1 MFPKVVSI
9 DSFFLPTYGVLVATA
24 FLLALWVTVKLARR
38 RGLNPEAVTNL
49 AVYCALAGLLG
60 ARLMMFVFD
69 WNYYAANPGEI
80 FSLATL
86 QAAGVYQGG
95 LILALIVAILYMRRQ
110 KLPVLATMDV
120 FAPGL
125 ALGHGV
131 GRLGCFAAGCC
142 WGAECKRPWA
152 VTFTDPEA
160 NRLTG
165 VPLGTPLHPSQLYE
179 AAAEGL
185 IFVLLWRSIA
195 QPHRDGHIFALYLL
209 LYSAVRF
216 VVEFFRSHA
225 QALPFGLPLS
235 NTQWISLALFGA
247 GLWLLRHRIRR

>member
-1 MFPKVVSI
+1 
-9 DSFFLPTYGVLVATA
+9 
-24 FLLALWVTVKLARR
+24 VKLARR

-49 AVYCALAGLLG
+49 AVYCALSGLLG

-69 WNYYAANPGEI
+69 WSYYAANPGEI

-165 VPLGTPLHPSQLYE
+165 VPLGTSLHPSQLYE
-179 AAAEGL
+179 AVAEGL
-185 IFVLLWRSIA
+185 IFVLLWRRIA
-195 QPHRDGHIFALYLL
+195 QPHREGHIFALYLL

-216 VVEFFRSHA
+216 AVEFFRSHA

-235 NTQWISLALFGA
+235 NTQWISLALFGV
-247 GLWLLRHRIRR
+247 GLWLLRRSSRAAPMPK

>member
-1 MFPKVVSI
+1 
-9 DSFFLPTYGVLVATA
+9 
-24 FLLALWVTVKLARR
+24 
-38 RGLNPEAVTNL
+38 
-49 AVYCALAGLLG
+49 
-60 ARLMMFVFD
+60 
-69 WNYYAANPGEI
+69 
-80 FSLATL
+80 
-86 QAAGVYQGG
+86 
-95 LILALIVAILYMRRQ
+95 MRRQ

-165 VPLGTPLHPSQLYE
+165 VPLGTSLHPSQLYE
-179 AAAEGL
+179 AVAEGL
-185 IFVLLWRSIA
+185 IFVLLWRRIA
-195 QPHRDGHIFALYLL
+195 QPHREGHIFALYLL

-216 VVEFFRSHA
+216 AVEFFRSHA

-235 NTQWISLALFGA
+235 NTQWISLALFGV
-247 GLWLLRHRIRR
+247 GLWLLRRSSRAAPMPK